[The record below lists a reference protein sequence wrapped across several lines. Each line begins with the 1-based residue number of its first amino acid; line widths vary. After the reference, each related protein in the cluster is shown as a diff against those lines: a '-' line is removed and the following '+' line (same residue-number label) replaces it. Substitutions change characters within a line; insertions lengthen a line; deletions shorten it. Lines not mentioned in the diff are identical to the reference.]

1 MKTKANNQKPRKNSL
16 QESLRRFGHML
27 AVREEREDDSEDYQ
41 IKKALHK
48 KMLNMLY
55 LKS

>member
-1 MKTKANNQKPRKNSL
+1 MKDKPKQNSL

-27 AVREEREDDSEDYQ
+27 AVREERGDESEDYQ
-41 IKKALHK
+41 IKKALHE